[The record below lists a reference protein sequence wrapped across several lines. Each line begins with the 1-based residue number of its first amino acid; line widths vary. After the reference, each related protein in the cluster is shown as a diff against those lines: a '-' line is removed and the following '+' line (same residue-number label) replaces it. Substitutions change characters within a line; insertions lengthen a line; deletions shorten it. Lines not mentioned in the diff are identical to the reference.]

1 MNEDLQSSEESAFVL
16 EDVNLIIKEARARRI
31 CDTSAACVA
40 LSTLPSCTTLQA
52 IDTVLS
58 NTSYQHTKV
67 AQWTS
72 NVIESCM
79 KRLKDLNKPFKYIV
93 TAVIM
98 QKNGAGLHTATSTFW
113 DITTDGSATVRWESK
128 TMYCIATVRP
138 RAATLRRGRIV
149 LTVMRRAGL
158 WVGDLNCVACQ
169 HAHFAMQESK
179 TRQVVAHP
187 TPLDEVGVEAYSL
200 ALSER
205 RLYG

>member
-1 MNEDLQSSEESAFVL
+1 MEDDQFPQEDIETIAKNAIVGTLGDCAYNAKKVGDWTNSMTDTILKELQG
-16 EDVNLIIKEARARRI
+16 
-31 CDTSAACVA
+31 
-40 LSTLPSCTTLQA
+40 
-52 IDTVLS
+52 
-58 NTSYQHTKV
+58 
-67 AQWTS
+67 
-72 NVIESCM
+72 
-79 KRLKDLNKPFKYIV
+79 LNRPFKYVV
-93 TAVIM
+93 TTIIM

-187 TPLDEVGVEAYSL
+187 TPLDRSEWKHTLSL
-200 ALSER
+200 
-205 RLYG
+205 

>member
-1 MNEDLQSSEESAFVL
+1 
-16 EDVNLIIKEARARRI
+16 
-31 CDTSAACVA
+31 
-40 LSTLPSCTTLQA
+40 
-52 IDTVLS
+52 
-58 NTSYQHTKV
+58 
-67 AQWTS
+67 
-72 NVIESCM
+72 M

-200 ALSER
+200 SLSVGYTDKPSTSNG
-205 RLYG
+205 YGFTKYEYVPCTSPEYVYSDQSSPAAPADFRTTRCSAPGTPV

>member
-1 MNEDLQSSEESAFVL
+1 
-16 EDVNLIIKEARARRI
+16 
-31 CDTSAACVA
+31 
-40 LSTLPSCTTLQA
+40 
-52 IDTVLS
+52 
-58 NTSYQHTKV
+58 
-67 AQWTS
+67 
-72 NVIESCM
+72 M

-200 ALSER
+200 SLSVGYTDKPSTNGYALLLPGEVNTTMCRAPPQSSSTSR
-205 RLYG
+205 TVL

>member
-1 MNEDLQSSEESAFVL
+1 
-16 EDVNLIIKEARARRI
+16 
-31 CDTSAACVA
+31 
-40 LSTLPSCTTLQA
+40 
-52 IDTVLS
+52 
-58 NTSYQHTKV
+58 
-67 AQWTS
+67 
-72 NVIESCM
+72 M

-158 WVGDLNCVACQ
+158 WVGDLKLCGLPARALRDAREQDPAGSC
-169 HAHFAMQESK
+169 
-179 TRQVVAHP
+179 
-187 TPLDEVGVEAYSL
+187 TPDAS
-200 ALSER
+200 R
-205 RLYG
+205 

>member
-1 MNEDLQSSEESAFVL
+1 
-16 EDVNLIIKEARARRI
+16 
-31 CDTSAACVA
+31 
-40 LSTLPSCTTLQA
+40 
-52 IDTVLS
+52 
-58 NTSYQHTKV
+58 
-67 AQWTS
+67 
-72 NVIESCM
+72 M

-200 ALSER
+200 SLSVGYTDKPSTSNGYALLNTSMCRAPPQSTCWRVER
-205 RLYG
+205 SLLLSASFKQAYGHLRGRRRARELAEAGGALTARVRVL